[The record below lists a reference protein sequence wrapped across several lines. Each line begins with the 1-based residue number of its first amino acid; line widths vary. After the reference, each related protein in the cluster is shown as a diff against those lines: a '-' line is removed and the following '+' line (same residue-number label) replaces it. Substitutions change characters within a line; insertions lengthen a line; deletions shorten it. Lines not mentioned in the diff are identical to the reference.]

1 MQNQEK
7 STRMAR
13 KNTPFFVFFF
23 FFLSF
28 FFFFFFFLI
37 LSGEKGRGNGWDG
50 GIYLRALFIQ
60 RVRFV
65 NGALNTSFTKFV
77 VKIIL

>member
-1 MQNQEK
+1 
-7 STRMAR
+7 MAR
-13 KNTPFFVFFF
+13 KTPLFCLLVFAS
-23 FFLSF
+23 SF
-28 FFFFFFFLI
+28 SFLI
-37 LSGEKGRGNGWDG
+37 FSGEKGRGNGWDG

-77 VKIIL
+77 VKMIL

>member
-13 KNTPFFVFFF
+13 KTPPFFVC
-23 FFLSF
+23 LCLLLL
-28 FFFFFFFLI
+28 FFLI
-37 LSGEKGRGNGWDG
+37 LSGEKGRGNRWDA

-60 RVRFV
+60 SVRFV

-77 VKIIL
+77 VKMIL

>member
-13 KNTPFFVFFF
+13 KIPPFLFVCVCF
-23 FFLSF
+23 S
-28 FFFFFFFLI
+28 FFFFFFLI

>member
-1 MQNQEK
+1 
-7 STRMAR
+7 MAR
-13 KNTPFFVFFF
+13 KTPLFCWLVFASPF
-23 FFLSF
+23 SF
-28 FFFFFFFLI
+28 FIF
-37 LSGEKGRGNGWDG
+37 SGEKGRGNGWDG

-77 VKIIL
+77 VKMIL

>member
-1 MQNQEK
+1 
-7 STRMAR
+7 MAR
-13 KNTPFFVFFF
+13 KTPLFCLLVFASPF
-23 FFLSF
+23 SF
-28 FFFFFFFLI
+28 FIFR
-37 LSGEKGRGNGWDG
+37 GEKGRGNGWDG

-77 VKIIL
+77 VKMIL